1 MQQRCSS
8 GQEFAAGRCGPAS
21 LPPEYGRDFDA
32 LLPPPGSCYRVA
44 LLVPLC
50 GAAGIWSPSCIASAQ
65 VAVNELNRRDGI
77 DGRQVQLLLV
87 DAAEEAAVPVDSL
100 VSDLLQAQAID
111 AIVGMHISAV
121 RQRLSKV
128 VRQRVPFIY
137 TPLYEGGERTPGV
150 IAIGETPALQLGP
163 AIGHLHST
171 YRFRRWAMIGN
182 DYVWPRAS
190 HTFAKRIL
198 RNCAAP
204 LVYERYLPFGV
215 ADMRPFVDEIRR
227 CRADA
232 VLVSLI
238 GQDAVMFNRA
248 FGDADLHRSTVRFSC
263 AVEEN
268 VLLASGPKSLNRFYA
283 SAAYFGS
290 LRTEANASFR
300 EKYHST
306 HGDHAPVLN
315 TLGQSTYEGIH
326 CLAALVD
333 THGDDWRSRAA
344 NFAARGHYR
353 SARRLARGTTEPRP
367 LPTYLARVTGMEF
380 EIVKNLTRQ

>member
-1 MQQRCSS
+1 MLQSS
-8 GQEFAAGRCGPAS
+8 PSGRSLAAGRCGPAS
-21 LPPEYGRDFDA
+21 LPLEYGRDFDS
-32 LLPPPGSCYRVA
+32 LSPLPGSYYRVA

-65 VAVNELNRRDGI
+65 VAVTELNRRAGI

-87 DAAEEAAVPVDSL
+87 DAAEEAVVPVDSL
-100 VSDLLQAQAID
+100 VSDLLEGEAID

-128 VRQRVPFIY
+128 VKQRVPFIY

-163 AIGHLHST
+163 AINYLHST

-182 DYVWPRAS
+182 DYVWPRVS
-190 HTFAKRIL
+190 HSFAKRIL
-198 RNCAAP
+198 RARSAP

-215 ADMRPFVDEIRR
+215 ADMRPFVEEIRR

-238 GQDAVMFNRA
+238 GQDAVTFNRA
-248 FGDADLHRSTVRFSC
+248 CGEADLHRNTVRLSC
-263 AVEEN
+263 AAEEN
-268 VLLASGPKSLNRFYA
+268 VLLASGPKSLDRFYA
-283 SAAYFGS
+283 SAAYFGA

-300 EKYHST
+300 ESYHAI
-306 HGDHAPVLN
+306 HGDNAPVLN
-315 TLGQSTYEGIH
+315 TLGQSTYEGVQ
-326 CLAALVD
+326 CLASLIDA
-333 THGDDWRSRAA
+333 HGDEWRSRAA
-344 NFAARGHYR
+344 GVATLGHYR
-353 SARRLARGTTEPRP
+353 SARRMPRRTTDPRP
-367 LPTYLARVTGMEF
+367 LPAYLARAKGMEF
-380 EIVKNLTRQ
+380 EIIKDLINQ